1 VTPVSDPSL
10 HTTQLQLWTQR
21 IRQGDR
27 DALDELVRAAVSRLE
42 PLARKMLRGF
52 PGVRHYEETGDVLQG
67 ALMRL
72 LRALQEVDPPSMR
85 DFVGLAAEQLRREL
99 LDLSR
104 HYYGPRGQ
112 GTHQVG
118 AVPLEGVPAPEAS
131 DEGPAELERWC
142 AFHEG
147 VARLP
152 AEEREVVGLIFYHG
166 WSQKQVAEVLQVTD
180 RTVRRWW
187 ESALVRLRQAY
198 REEPA
203 T

>member
-1 VTPVSDPSL
+1 MPEPTRSTRSPARSDRGWSSPRS
-10 HTTQLQLWTQR
+10 R
-21 IRQGDR
+21 AIRR
-27 DALDELVRAAVSRLE
+27 RCRESSARSISSINLAAAV
-42 PLARKMLRGF
+42 
-52 PGVRHYEETGDVLQG
+52 T
-67 ALMRL
+67 
-72 LRALQEVDPPSMR
+72 
-85 DFVGLAAEQLRREL
+85 RREL

-112 GTHQVG
+112 GTHQAG
-118 AVPLEGVPAPEAS
+118 AVPLESAPAPEAS
-131 DEGPAELERWC
+131 DEAPAELERWC

-166 WSQKQVAEVLQVTD
+166 WSQKQVAELLQVTD

-187 ESALVRLRQAY
+187 ESALVRLRQAHQ
-198 REEPA
+198 EGPA